1 MLESMTFDDFL
12 NWRAFDLIE
21 PFGDRRAD
29 YHAASICAAMF
40 NATLMSKGSKK
51 RVRVSDFLLE
61 FRDAEAKIEEEQ
73 ASSAGWQ
80 RMKWIAK
87 MHVAVSKTTKEKPT
101 RRVQKPAR
109 DRKK

>member
-1 MLESMTFDDFL
+1 MLARMTFDDFL

-29 YHAASICAAMF
+29 YHAASICAAIF
-40 NATLMSKGSKK
+40 NAALMRGGSKK

-61 FRDAEAKIEEEQ
+61 FKDAETKIEEQ
-73 ASSAGWQ
+73 QGPNAGWQ

-87 MHVAVSKTTKEKPT
+87 MFVASSKATEK
-101 RRVQKPAR
+101 KPAR
-109 DRKK
+109 RAPKPARERKR

>member
-1 MLESMTFDDFL
+1 MLDRMSFDDFL

-29 YHAASICAAMF
+29 YHAASICAAVF
-40 NATLMSKGSKK
+40 NTALMRGGSRR

-61 FRDAEAKIEEEQ
+61 FKDAEAKVDE
-73 ASSAGWQ
+73 AAPNAGWQ

-87 MHVAVSKTTKEKPT
+87 MHFASSKATKDKP
-101 RRVQKPAR
+101 RRTPKPAR
-109 DRKK
+109 ERKKK